1 MSTVGSSLVVLLA
14 GEDRRRI
21 PKSTFLRLH
30 LLDDVLGIAPLIP
43 AS

>member
-1 MSTVGSSLVVLLA
+1 MSAVAVVVLFA
-14 GEDRRRI
+14 DGYDYRRI